1 MSARACMRWCM
12 RTCSAKSGIC
22 KRTPPWRRSSRP
34 ARLRLY
40 GWVYNIETGSVDTFD
55 AETGRFVPLTLGQP
69 VHATPKPGLAYPVL
83 QS

>member
-1 MSARACMRWCM
+1 M
-12 RTCSAKSGIC
+12 
-22 KRTPPWRRSSRP
+22 
-34 ARLRLY
+34 
-40 GWVYNIETGSVDTFD
+40 DTFD